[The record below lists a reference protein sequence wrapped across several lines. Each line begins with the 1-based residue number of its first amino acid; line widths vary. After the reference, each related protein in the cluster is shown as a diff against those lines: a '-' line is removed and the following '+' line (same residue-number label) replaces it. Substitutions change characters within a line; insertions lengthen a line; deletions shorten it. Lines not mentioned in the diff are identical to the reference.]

1 LCFGFAGFN
10 TALLSCASGQSQSGQ
25 SRSGT
30 KSATPNQVAP
40 KKLAIEVTL
49 ADVPKQ
55 LEMEFTVDAMGEG
68 YDEDGVH
75 LGFSGYTASDGTK
88 LTASYNWFFGKEGAQ
103 EYFEKQLAKAAEVIE
118 RTKKLNGAG
127 KVVGE
132 RAQILRRV
140 DPQKTVPAVLWTD
153 GKTFHE
159 IYSSSLN
166 SILQLEKVYKYSA
179 PD

>member
-1 LCFGFAGFN
+1 MHKRKTVILILCLGFAGFE
-10 TALLSCASGQSQSGQ
+10 TVFLSGASGRSQSGQ
-25 SRSGT
+25 LCSGT
-30 KSATPNQVAP
+30 KSATPNQVA
-40 KKLAIEVTL
+40 
-49 ADVPKQ
+49 PKQ

-88 LTASYNWFFGKEGAQ
+88 LTASYNWFFGAEGAQ

-132 RAQILRRV
+132 RAQVLTRV

-166 SILQLEKVYKYSA
+166 SILQLEKVYKYST